1 MKAIREDLFVD
12 EDVYAMQLAKGRR
25 VEREHTPTY
34 DRLVA
39 YVREFRKLPP
49 SDWLFDSIAK
59 DHLDIK
65 NPIDPGNPLYYDILE
80 KAGL

>member
-1 MKAIREDLFVD
+1 MKSVREDLFVD
-12 EDVYAMQLAKGRR
+12 DNPYQVQLVKGQK

-34 DRLVA
+34 ERLVA

-49 SDWLFDSIAK
+49 PDWLFDSIAR
-59 DHLDIK
+59 DHLDTK
-65 NPIDPGNPLYYDILE
+65 NPIEPGNPLYYDILK